1 MADEQQRTALGR
13 MGDVEE
19 LTARIGVGGIQAQAP
34 DWWPLAFD
42 PATPRILR
50 AVEDGLGRLL

>member
-1 MADEQQRTALGR
+1 MADEQQTTALGW

-19 LTARIGVGGIQAQAP
+19 LTARIGAGGIQAQAP
-34 DWWPLAFD
+34 DWWPLTFD

-50 AVEDGLGRLL
+50 TVEEGLEGLL